1 MMNMKLIRMMILLA
15 LCVASNAAAQEPLRL
30 KFKEGEQN
38 RLNILEELKL
48 TLYQPQVED
57 EFIEPSVRTF
67 DYSFTETIE
76 KVNPDGSALVAITLD
91 SFKTATYIGE
101 GRGREEYFK
110 FNSSYD
116 ADLRSSFRDI
126 KAYPRAQFLGHT
138 LRLTVGNDGLVKN
151 FVNLT
156 DFQLAAT
163 GKGFE
168 YDMVRAI
175 LALADT
181 LRMGQLLEHGFG
193 GIAALGTSRFE
204 DNSTVTEIPVK
215 REIRSTRKGDSVF
228 LSAHYTN
235 PPERI
240 EYLEGVAIPIKL
252 TNFGG
257 EGKGKFV
264 VRKGQV
270 TWGHFSDSAMVDLNI
285 DPEVIPYK
293 AIRNVTVRRAPAEVL
308 RGVNIKLNEIEQHR
322 GIPKAKEIDV
332 PEGAK
337 EIKMP
342 GASVDQDVN

>member
-1 MMNMKLIRMMILLA
+1 MKLIRLIALIVLSLA
-15 LCVASNAAAQEPLRL
+15 GNAVAQESLSL

-38 RLNILEELKL
+38 RLNITEELKL
-48 TLYQPQVED
+48 TLFQPQVED
-57 EFIEPSVRTF
+57 EFIQPSVRIF
-67 DYSFTETIE
+67 DYSFTETTE
-76 KVNPDGSALVAITLD
+76 KVNADGSAKMAITLD
-91 SFKTATYIGE
+91 SFKTVTYIGE
-101 GRGREEYFK
+101 GRGREEYFN

-116 ADLRSSFRDI
+116 ADLRNHFRDI

-138 LRLTVGNDGLVKN
+138 LKFTVGNDGLIKS
-151 FVNLT
+151 FENLT

-193 GIAALGTSRFE
+193 GIAALGQTKFE
-204 DNSTVTEIPVK
+204 TNSTVTEIPV
-215 REIRSTRKGDSVF
+215 IRTIKSVRKGDTVTMSTTY
-228 LSAHYTN
+228 SN

-257 EGKGKFV
+257 DGKGKFV
-264 VRKGQV
+264 VKKGQV
-270 TWGHFSDSAMVDLNI
+270 TWGQFSDSAMVDLNI
-285 DPEVIPYK
+285 DPEVIPYR
-293 AIRNVTVRRAPAEVL
+293 AIRNVTVRRAPLEVL
-308 RGVNIKLNEIEQHR
+308 RGVNIKLNETEQHR
-322 GIPKAKEIDV
+322 GIPKAKDLSV

-337 EIKMP
+337 EIKVP
-342 GASVDQDVN
+342 GASVEEEVN